1 MSSAPG
7 YQSHQQQPDPARSG
21 HSLSPSSSFRSHQQ
35 QQQHQQHQQQQS
47 PTQSHQQPPPSSPS
61 SASNQPQV
69 TFPTPPN
76 QQQEQFQ
83 QPQFQVVSEYNL
95 LVTDSTSQIDAAST
109 THIHHNFNSNHQQQ
123 RQPLQEQGYY
133 DQYPENHSRQSSQG
147 GGDQQPHT
155 LDGSP
160 YTPPSDTAQ
169 SPHNDTLDK
178 FNTDATAAPTATVTP
193 EFTKAKLFR
202 RRVMRM
208 ATVPRLQWLWGLL
221 ALFGSMAWFAMMP
234 AYAFRNKLEPAPP
247 ANPTHTYFLVAT
259 VGTSIA
265 ALWQSLCPFLV
276 RKSQQELLPRIINHP
291 ITQSTTIAISVILTI
306 LNFFSWIVLAAN
318 KEGGAKTNCT
328 EGPLSGQSGYTAQ
341 CRGVNVA
348 IVLNVVVFLLW
359 LPIAAVIVCGT
370 IERGLWWWGE
380 DDGWA
385 QHQAEGLKKGGANM
399 MSEEEFDLKIGLG
412 KGKGRGNGSQ
422 GRLSYYADEE
432 EEAMESRPAFV
443 TPIASQYRSSVADE
457 EGAQGDLGEAAAP
470 SSYRQHHQRRQQQQ
484 QQQQRHQQQ
493 ASQDHEEVT
502 ILPRGGPAAGG
513 VGAGAGGL
521 VRKTSTTSL
530 APSISARLSTFFGQ
544 GWQSGQMPPPPAPE
558 APPPTPPIPV
568 HHRPI
573 RLGTTSMANNGQ
585 DDVSNTGGDKA
596 SLHGDSYT
604 TQWHN
609 RRYDEWS

>member
-1 MSSAPG
+1 MA
-7 YQSHQQQPDPARSG
+7 D
-21 HSLSPSSSFRSHQQ
+21 
-35 QQQHQQHQQQQS
+35 
-47 PTQSHQQPPPSSPS
+47 
-61 SASNQPQV
+61 
-69 TFPTPPN
+69 
-76 QQQEQFQ
+76 
-83 QPQFQVVSEYNL
+83 
-95 LVTDSTSQIDAAST
+95 T
-109 THIHHNFNSNHQQQ
+109 T
-123 RQPLQEQGYY
+123 
-133 DQYPENHSRQSSQG
+133 
-147 GGDQQPHT
+147 
-155 LDGSP
+155 
-160 YTPPSDTAQ
+160 Q

-178 FNTDATAAPTATVTP
+178 SNTDTTTAPTAAVTP

-221 ALFGSMAWFAMMP
+221 ALFGSMAWFSMMP

-247 ANPTHTYFLVAT
+247 ANPTYTFFLVAT
-259 VGTSIA
+259 VGTSLA

-306 LNFFSWIVLAAN
+306 LNFFSWIFLAAN
-318 KEGGAKTNCT
+318 KEGGAKTDCT
-328 EGPLSGQSGYTAQ
+328 PENGHLLELGGYTAQ

-348 IVLNVVVFLLW
+348 IVLDVIVFLLW

-385 QHQAEGLKKGGANM
+385 QHQASGLKKGGANM

-412 KGKGRGNGSQ
+412 NGKGRNNNNHNRSQ

-443 TPIASQYRSSVADE
+443 TPIASQFRSSVSDE
-457 EGAQGDLGEAAAP
+457 EGVQGDFGQAAAP

-484 QQQQRHQQQ
+484 QRRQQQS
-493 ASQDHEEVT
+493 SQDQEEVT
-502 ILPRGGPAAGG
+502 VLPRGGPVAEGGG
-513 VGAGAGGL
+513 VGGSGGL

-544 GWQSGQMPPPPAPE
+544 GWNSGPMPPPPAPE
-558 APPPTPPIPV
+558 APPPTPPIPL
-568 HHRPI
+568 HHRPAQ
-573 RLGTTSMANNGQ
+573 LGTASMASNGQ
-585 DDVSNTGGDKA
+585 DDISNADGDKA